1 YNIHNISFVFAG
13 NDYLDYPEYRDE
25 ILNIIKNKSL
35 REYVYL
41 QGNIDYKIM
50 NELIKM
56 SDIVAIPSLME
67 AISLSALEGMA
78 CGKIIIGTNVGGFP
92 QIIQNAETGFLVEP
106 EDEEKLA
113 QIIKDVSSGLYNNIK
128 ICEKARKFVEVKYS
142 WSFICSNTINIY
154 DKFWN

>member
-1 YNIHNISFVFAG
+1 M
-13 NDYLDYPEYRDE
+13 DYPEYRDE

-56 SDIVAIPSLME
+56 SDIVTIPSLME

-92 QIIQNAETGFLVEP
+92 QII
-106 EDEEKLA
+106 K
-113 QIIKDVSSGLYNNIK
+113 K
-128 ICEKARKFVEVKYS
+128 C
-142 WSFICSNTINIY
+142 
-154 DKFWN
+154 